1 MILITGTRS
10 FTGISISTEYFR
22 RKVREEDRIMCE
34 WGYTIVSADGTR
46 TEHIKRRVVHNNDTY
61 RLQQQLRAELHEQ
74 AMEEYRIAEEARIR
88 QDDELQNRANQLL
101 ALDKG
106 GCIATIAREYPN
118 YTSVWEY
125 RVTKDNTLIRTR
137 PGDRATVIFDN
148 TSELLDDYNRYRW
161 AQFEIV

>member
-1 MILITGTRS
+1 
-10 FTGISISTEYFR
+10 
-22 RKVREEDRIMCE
+22 
-34 WGYTIVSADGTR
+34 
-46 TEHIKRRVVHNNDTY
+46 
-61 RLQQQLRAELHEQ
+61 
-74 AMEEYRIAEEARIR
+74 MEEYRIAEEARIR
-88 QDDELQNRANQLL
+88 QDDDLQNRANQLL

-106 GCIATIAREYPN
+106 GRIATIAREYPN
-118 YTSVWEY
+118 YTSAWEY